1 MSQLSLD
8 LKELDSPEE
17 LHPLK
22 EALER
27 ANQRVDQST
36 GIREALEA
44 EVCKNAICSGSFQIA
59 MHQTSTYA
67 LLRCSLQQ
75 MCVSAQ
81 CCVYLQAQN
90 LAELAIDARE
100 KAEKARQKVAEAA
113 RDVDAA
119 KIVKQKLDADIE
131 QLRQVSNEPSAGE
144 EQAFR
149 ADQTV
154 DLGTSEHGT
163 PNAEQ
168 SLDAELKGKLQQLD
182 SVSKTIDETET
193 KVRHRKSHNFESCLL
208 LCVGSTA
215 WLLLSA
221 INPSHT
227 CYNKQPPPLTFAAVS
242 NQPFSHLLQKQPT
255 LFSLVL
261 QHHMI
266 LNHIILRE
274 THESIIRNISS
285 SFAAAYIMYHLH
297 YSR

>member
-1 MSQLSLD
+1 LQLSLD

-27 ANQRVDQST
+27 AKQRVDQST

-44 EVCKNAICSGSFQIA
+44 EVCENAICSGSHPRLQCINQA
-59 MHQTSTYA
+59 HMHCRY
-67 LLRCSLQQ
+67 SLQQ
-75 MCVSAQ
+75 MPVSAQ
-81 CCVYLQAQN
+81 CYIYLQAQN

-113 RDVDAA
+113 RDVYAA

-131 QLRQVSNEPSAGE
+131 QLRQVSSEPSAGE

-168 SLDAELKGKLQQLD
+168 SLDAELKDKLQQLD

-193 KVRHRKSHNFESCLL
+193 KVRHRKSHNFSSCLL
-208 LCVGSTA
+208 LCVGYTD
-215 WLLLSA
+215 
-221 INPSHT
+221 
-227 CYNKQPPPLTFAAVS
+227 C
-242 NQPFSHLLQKQPT
+242 LLQ
-255 LFSLVL
+255 
-261 QHHMI
+261 
-266 LNHIILRE
+266 
-274 THESIIRNISS
+274 
-285 SFAAAYIMYHLH
+285 
-297 YSR
+297 